1 MSSKAAQTANVN
13 AGGKETQNEN
23 GCLRS
28 SQRLIIKEMLNFNK
42 PFAKSGGNG
51 TTSSIW
57 KVLIM
62 DSCAQSILAPIIS
75 VNELRGEG
83 VTLYLP
89 LASGSHAQ
97 RDPIPEVPAIYLVE
111 ASKQNIELI
120 IKDIRSGLYLKYYIN
135 FIGTIT
141 RSLLESF
148 AQALIG
154 ADSRGGGGGGGASHS
169 CKVSFAPQVQSIFDQ
184 YISFICLD
192 RSLWI
197 LPTPSNGAPAT
208 MEYSVLCIFSSIL
221 AMSWLPSG
229 GNDGGRTELLTATP
243 PLILYPKGMEEMAQ
257 LLTEKIKGHLVNTK
271 YTPNTPLNKSAR
283 PVIVLQQRGFDLSAP
298 LLMPMTYHS
307 LVDDLLG
314 NHLNRVEF
322 AASDGGAT
330 KIMDLDYSDPL
341 WKEWGPLAFPDVAAK
356 VDLALSAYKEDM
368 SKVMKGGGA
377 AGGDPSLDSD
387 MTPEQLR
394 TAVTRLPELA
404 ERKKL
409 IDNHLQLCTLILDLI
424 KKGGLG
430 DVFPF
435 IGQGGIMAPSGT
447 MVHLENQA
455 GRERFFSLLGP
466 NSPCAFGNRLRLFS
480 LAWICL
486 PIHSSNMSN
495 SSVSLLNN
503 VEKWLEDS
511 CVCALRSGC
520 PDSMV
525 DEFESTIKNL
535 KSHRGSLKRAA
546 VAEKGV
552 YAVSPSA
559 EHQSYHSPDLGAA
572 PSATSTPP
580 PPLQSPQP
588 PLHNSGGHSASN
600 PNYRVPPNPSDQT
613 TKGNVIR
620 GALFQ
625 GVKSLMATVGDS
637 VAMGG
642 VFGGAWGGGSTWNN
656 GLTDDDVVGMGRSLP
671 ILRYLQQSLS
681 RWRSP
686 AKSYQHHQH
695 NNNLSVIDCTG
706 KEQGDQEEE
715 LDSDCLPP
723 AILLYMDGGVTWGE
737 WDQLQQW
744 SQHQLGKVQQK
755 FGSTKISGSTDRH
768 QWLTLG
774 GSKMLRGSTFLKE
787 YFE

>member
-1 MSSKAAQTANVN
+1 MSTKATQTDVNGSSKD
-13 AGGKETQNEN
+13 TQNEN

-28 SQRLIIKEMLNFNK
+28 SQRLLIKEMLNFNK
-42 PFAKSGGNG
+42 PLAKGGGNG
-51 TTSSIW
+51 TSSIW

-89 LASGSHAQ
+89 LAVGPHAQ

-111 ASKQNIELI
+111 ASKHNMELI
-120 IKDIRSGLYLKYYIN
+120 TKDIVSGLYLKYYIN

-154 ADSRGGGGGGGASHS
+154 ADSRSGGGALHPSR
-169 CKVSFAPQVQSIFDQ
+169 VSFAPQVQSIFDQ

-197 LPTPSNGAPAT
+197 LPTPSTGAAAS
-208 MEYSVLCIFSSIL
+208 MEYNVLCIFSSML

-229 GNDGGRTELLTATP
+229 GNGGNTELIATP
-243 PLILYPKGMEEMAQ
+243 PLIVYPKEMEEMAQ

-271 YTPNTPLNKSAR
+271 YTPKTQQRKSAR

-307 LVDDLLG
+307 LVHDLLG

-322 AASDGGAT
+322 VAADGAT
-330 KIMDLDYSDPL
+330 KVMDLDYSDPL
-341 WKEWGPLAFPDVAAK
+341 WREWGPLAFPDVAAK
-356 VDLALSAYKEDM
+356 VDQALSAYKEDM

-377 AGGDPSLDSD
+377 GAGGASDPSLDSD

-409 IDNHLQLCTLILDLI
+409 IDNHLQLCTLILELI

-455 GRERFFSLLGP
+455 GRELFFSLLGP
-466 NSPCAFGNRLRLFS
+466 SSPCAFGNRLRLFS

-486 PIHSSNMSN
+486 PIHASNMSN
-495 SSVSLLNN
+495 SSLSLLNN

-511 CVCALRSGC
+511 CVCALRNGC
-520 PDSMV
+520 PDLMV
-525 DEFESTIKNL
+525 DEFELTVKNL
-535 KSHRGSLKRAA
+535 KSHRCSLKRAA
-546 VAEKGV
+546 AEEGV

-559 EHQSYHSPDLGAA
+559 DQSYPSPDLGA
-572 PSATSTPP
+572 SSKTS
-580 PPLQSPQP
+580 LP
-588 PLHNSGGHSASN
+588 PLHSSGNHSASN
-600 PNYRVPPNPSDQT
+600 PNCRSPTPSDQT
-613 TKGNVIR
+613 SKGNVIR

-656 GLTDDDVVGMGRSLP
+656 GLTDDVVGMGRSLP

-681 RWRSP
+681 RWRLP
-686 AKSYQHHQH
+686 GRGNQHHQH
-695 NNNLSVIDCTG
+695 NNNNNLSVIDCTG
-706 KEQGDQEEE
+706 KDLGDQEEE

-737 WDQLQQW
+737 WDQLQLW

-755 FGSTKISGSTDRH
+755 FGTTKISGSTDRH

-774 GSKMLRGSTFLKE
+774 STKMLRGSKFLKE